1 MAGYKTYKRWIDGKF
16 VLEDTFLLQPEGIE
30 NKKRP
35 LVVKPKELHL
45 EELKKIQ
52 KEQKRIG
59 RAIIKKNLKVARDY
73 FTKVRKVTHTSYK
86 LVKSE
91 LKVIDQVL
99 EGGFPNDLLIYES
112 TCFGFMLN
120 RDQCRTVASFY
131 KTDIETGN
139 PRYFSFIASPKHF
152 EASNLCA
159 PQIIAYFLCELREW
173 LSEISK
179 DKLKR
184 LSDFSEQKNFVIA
197 INFANGKIPK
207 WHSQGMSS
215 SEIARHL
222 NVPNYH
228 NLISDSL
235 SASDKSGKSIYRNHT
250 LMRTTIE
257 YCEFYGLRVT
267 RDFRKRLK
275 ERKAILSVRQ

>member
-1 MAGYKTYKRWIDGKF
+1 MAGSKTYNCWLEGKF
-16 VLEDTFLLQPEGIE
+16 VLEDTFLLQSEGIE
-30 NKKRP
+30 SKKRP
-35 LVVKPKELHL
+35 LVVKTKELHL

-91 LKVIDQVL
+91 LKVIGQVL

-173 LSEISK
+173 LSEMSK

-207 WHSQGMSS
+207 WDSEGMTSG
-215 SEIARHL
+215 EIARHFK
-222 NVPNYH
+222 VPNYH

-235 SASDKSGKSIYRNHT
+235 STSDKSKKSIYRNHT

-267 RDFRKRLK
+267 RDFRKRFK
-275 ERKAILSVRQ
+275 ERKSNLSARH

>member
-1 MAGYKTYKRWIDGKF
+1 
-16 VLEDTFLLQPEGIE
+16 
-30 NKKRP
+30 
-35 LVVKPKELHL
+35 
-45 EELKKIQ
+45 
-52 KEQKRIG
+52 
-59 RAIIKKNLKVARDY
+59 
-73 FTKVRKVTHTSYK
+73 
-86 LVKSE
+86 
-91 LKVIDQVL
+91 
-99 EGGFPNDLLIYES
+99 
-112 TCFGFMLN
+112 MLN

-139 PRYFSFIASPKHF
+139 PRYFSFIASSKHF

-173 LSEISK
+173 LSEMSK

-184 LSDFSEQKNFVIA
+184 LSDFSKQKNFVIA
-197 INFANGKIPK
+197 INFANGMIPK

-222 NVPNYH
+222 KVPNYH

-257 YCEFYGLRVT
+257 YCEFYGLHVT

-275 ERKAILSVRQ
+275 ERKAKLSARH

>member
-1 MAGYKTYKRWIDGKF
+1 MAGSKTYESWLAGEFISP
-16 VLEDTFLLQPEGIE
+16 DTFLLQQEKNE
-30 NKKRP
+30 SKKTP
-35 LVVKPKELHL
+35 LVLKPEVLPVA
-45 EELKKIQ
+45 ELKKIQ

-59 RAIIKKNLKVARDY
+59 RALINKNMKIARDY
-73 FTKVRKVTHTSYK
+73 FTKVRKVSHTSYK

-120 RDQCRTVASFY
+120 RDQCRTIASFY
-131 KTDIETGN
+131 KTDIVTGS

-159 PQIIAYFLCELREW
+159 PQIIAYFLCDLREW

-184 LSDFSEQKNFVIA
+184 LSDFSEQKNHVIA

-215 SEIARHL
+215 SEIARHF

-235 SASDKSGKSIYRNHT
+235 STSDKSGKSLYRNHA

-275 ERKAILSVRQ
+275 KHKANLSAR

>member
-1 MAGYKTYKRWIDGKF
+1 MAGSKTYESWLAGEFI
-16 VLEDTFLLQPEGIE
+16 LPDTFLLQQEVIE
-30 NKKRP
+30 NRKTP
-35 LVVKPKELHL
+35 LVLKPKELL
-45 EELKKIQ
+45 GAELKKIQ
-52 KEQKRIG
+52 KAQNGIG
-59 RAIIKKNLKVARDY
+59 RKIIKKNLKVARDY
-73 FTKVRKVTHTSYK
+73 FTKVRKVAHTNYK

-120 RDQCRTVASFY
+120 RDQCRTIASFY
-131 KTDIETGN
+131 KTDIVTGN
-139 PRYFSFIASPKHF
+139 PRDFNFIASPKHF

-184 LSDFSEQKNFVIA
+184 LSDFSEQKNHVVA

-215 SEIARHL
+215 SEIARHF

-228 NLISDSL
+228 NLISESL
-235 SASDKSGKSIYRNHT
+235 SASDKSGKSIYLNHT
-250 LMRTTIE
+250 LMRTAIE

-267 RDFRKRLK
+267 RDFRKRFN
-275 ERKAILSVRQ
+275 EHKANLSAR